1 LFGAFLF
8 NKIIY
13 NLLYI

>member
-1 LFGAFLF
+1 LF